1 MASKCQI
8 PFRPNRH
15 KPGNLIK
22 SENCNHTI
30 KTVVW
35 IVSDLF
41 LFFPHL
47 PAICW
52 QRIALELRS
61 NGLDLV
67 GAGRQRY
74 ILGHNELIWQFLHFV
89 FGLRYFC

>member
-1 MASKCQI
+1 MA
-8 PFRPNRH
+8 
-15 KPGNLIK
+15 
-22 SENCNHTI
+22 
-30 KTVVW
+30 VW

-74 ILGHNELIWQFLHFV
+74 ILGHKRII
-89 FGLRYFC
+89 